1 MRNMY
6 RAITGG
12 DPSSFVALKLRVPT
26 KNLIQ
31 GLVPDHRRLDQLGY
45 RPFIGEFHMCYICG
59 CNLFSF

>member
-31 GLVPDHRRLDQLGY
+31 GLVPRQVRLELLGTEL
-45 RPFIGEFHMCYICG
+45 RVGCG
-59 CNLFSF
+59 QEVLMLV